1 MFNFKKLFGKGKQ
14 EQPKV
19 NTPVPDTIAE
29 TPQAGSEVL
38 PLIAP
43 ENSPWNIPLLDLR
56 PITLSMLSSSKDPQ
70 MATNAVS
77 YGGEDGTV
85 FWGQQP
91 LYDKTI
97 TTNLVI
103 PIDGYLAP
111 GVLFIP
117 DTMEHK
123 WAIFYTGENLIF
135 VRSWTRRVH
144 VIAKT
149 IQENDQLII
158 KSITGEFMGDEDPA
172 FTKAVLNY
180 LVISH
185 GINEV
190 VPAPLLKELGPNSK
204 EAGLWAFSMF
214 GNMAQVGTFD
224 LNFIPVTN
232 GKLRSH
238 SLLHIAVARG
248 DIDGIEKHISAG
260 IHKNTLAQDGL
271 APLHWAVAGPFE
283 AMEKLLAL
291 GADPNVASLEGATP
305 VMNAVQSNNIDK
317 VNLLL
322 QSGATINHR
331 DDRGFTALH
340 RAAEMGH
347 IDILKVLLA
356 HGADRLIEAEGGH
369 TALSLAQTQN
379 NAAIIELLS

>member
-1 MFNFKKLFGKGKQ
+1 MFNFKKLFGKGKK

-19 NTPVPDTIAE
+19 NTPVPDSIAE
-29 TPQAGSEVL
+29 APQASSGEVL

-56 PITLSMLSSSKDPQ
+56 PITLSMISSSKDPQ

-91 LYDKTI
+91 PFDKTI
-97 TTNLVI
+97 I
-103 PIDGYLAP
+103 PA
-111 GVLFIP
+111 
-117 DTMEHK
+117 
-123 WAIFYTGENLIF
+123 
-135 VRSWTRRVH
+135 
-144 VIAKT
+144 
-149 IQENDQLII
+149 
-158 KSITGEFMGDEDPA
+158 
-172 FTKAVLNY
+172 
-180 LVISH
+180 
-185 GINEV
+185 
-190 VPAPLLKELGPNSK
+190 
-204 EAGLWAFSMF
+204 
-214 GNMAQVGTFD
+214 
-224 LNFIPVTN
+224 TN

-248 DIDGIEKHISAG
+248 DIDGIEKHINAG
-260 IHKNTLAQDGL
+260 IPINTHAQDGL

-305 VMNAVQSNNIDK
+305 IMNAVQSNMIDK

-322 QSGATINHR
+322 QSGATGNHR
-331 DDRGFTALH
+331 DNRGFTALH

-347 IDILKVLLA
+347 IDIVKVLLA
-356 HGADRLIEAEGGH
+356 HGADRSIEAEGGH